1 MLGIGL
7 GVTSVQQ
14 RGMLVDD
21 GGAGLPAGATAYG
34 SFENGT
40 YNAPS
45 GNTFDDFLYENTDY
59 GTWEGE
65 VVPGVGFVPA
75 ANTQNISIGAD
86 LTAELI
92 ASGTMTLVANVILSA
107 NANFYLEMINLPD
120 WTQDIYAGANTNV
133 DLSVLS
139 AVATVSGFNAS
150 PVVPTTGTVRVAIA
164 MSSSE
169 GCRSSVNG
177 SACTEAAL
185 GGSFLA
191 NFAGLWVRNATIKDL
206 TFYAGVKT
214 NAELEA
220 LSA

>member
-7 GVTSVQQ
+7 GVL
-14 RGMLVDD
+14 GWDD

-59 GTWEGE
+59 GTWEG
-65 VVPGVGFVPA
+65 GFVPA